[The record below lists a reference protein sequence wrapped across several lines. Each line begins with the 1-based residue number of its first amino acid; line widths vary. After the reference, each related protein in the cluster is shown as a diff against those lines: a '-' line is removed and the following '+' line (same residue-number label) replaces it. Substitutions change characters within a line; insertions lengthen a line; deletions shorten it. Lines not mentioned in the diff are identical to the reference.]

1 VEKQMYKVLSPIEK
15 RGGGHYWMRM
25 GSAYRNKDNSIN
37 VYLDAIPKGSD
48 WKFTLRELDEEDLRK
63 REAYAGGGTSTTLGL
78 GIAGASSSSNND
90 QVPF

>member
-1 VEKQMYKVLSPIEK
+1 MEKQMYKVLSPIEK

-25 GSAYRNKDNSIN
+25 GSAFRNKDNSIN
-37 VYLDAIPKGSD
+37 VYLDAIPKGSE

-63 REAYAGGGTSTTLGL
+63 REAHGGTSTTLGL
-78 GIAGASSSSNND
+78 GIGGAASSTD